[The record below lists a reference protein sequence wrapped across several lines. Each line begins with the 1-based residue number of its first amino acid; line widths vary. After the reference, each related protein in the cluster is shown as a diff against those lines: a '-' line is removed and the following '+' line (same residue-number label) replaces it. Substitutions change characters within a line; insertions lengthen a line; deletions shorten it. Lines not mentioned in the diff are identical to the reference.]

1 MQKEKSTKFNTKV
14 IHGSQGHP
22 ELRDVVPAIHP
33 STIFTHPESGMDTS
47 RDHYTRAGNPNR
59 RQLEQLC
66 ATLEDGA
73 RAFAFSSGMAAVSAV
88 LQSLDP
94 GDHILIPKDVYHG
107 TRTLVHNIMQRWNLL
122 FDEVDMTDLE
132 EVNKFIRPETRLI
145 WLETPSNPMLHIT
158 DISAVVDLAK
168 KKSQHI
174 WVAVD
179 NTWPSPALQKP
190 LNLGADISMHS
201 TTKYLGGHSDLLGGV
216 VITRKH
222 NEISERILQVQQQ
235 IGAVPSPNECWLLSR
250 SIKTLAW
257 RMKGHCQNA
266 REVAGFLQSQ
276 ERVSKVYYPGF
287 EDHPGYQIATRQ
299 MSDYGGMISFEVEGG
314 ADRALKVVNKA
325 KLITRATSLGG
336 VESLWEHR
344 FSSETEGSVT
354 PPGLIRLSVGLEDV
368 EDLKKD
374 ILQALR

>member
-1 MQKEKSTKFNTKV
+1 MQKDNSTKFDTKV
-14 IHGSQGHP
+14 IHGSQGP
-22 ELRDVVPAIHP
+22 SGLRDVVPPIHA

-73 RAFAFSSGMAAVSAV
+73 AAFAFSSGMAAVSAV
-88 LQSLDP
+88 LQSLEP
-94 GDHILIPKDVYHG
+94 GDHIMIPKDVYHG

-122 FDEVDMTDLE
+122 FDEVDMTDLDE
-132 EVNKFIRPETRLI
+132 INNFIRPETRLI

-158 DISAVVDLAK
+158 DISAVVDLIRK
-168 KKSQHI
+168 KAQHI
-174 WVAVD
+174 RVAVD

-216 VITRKH
+216 VITREH

-235 IGAVPSPNECWLLSR
+235 IGAVPSPNDCWLLSR

-266 REVAGFLQSQ
+266 REIAGFLQSQ
-276 ERVSKVYYPGF
+276 ENVTKVYYPGF
-287 EDHPGYQIATRQ
+287 EDHPGYQIANRQ
-299 MSDYGGMISFEVEGG
+299 MSDYGGMISFEVDGG

-344 FSSETEGSVT
+344 LSSETEGSVT